1 MAINNIHLPLNSYL
15 YAMIRKFTKEIAGTE
30 FEFNPMN
37 ILKLQLFQVYVKQ
50 GDTRHRFH
58 MEVTNEG
65 FFKISDP
72 VNCPAEYLP
81 LEAALGE
88 AILQEGEQ

>member
-1 MAINNIHLPLNSYL
+1 MPKIRSEKLSLG
-15 YAMIRKFTKEIAGTE
+15 MIRKFIKEIAGTE

-37 ILKLQLFQVYVKQ
+37 ILKLQLFQVYVNQ

-65 FFKISDP
+65 IFKITDP
-72 VNCPAEYLP
+72 VNCPAEYLL
-81 LEAALGE
+81 LEAALSE
-88 AILQEGEQ
+88 AILSVGGE

>member
-1 MAINNIHLPLNSYL
+1 MAIKDRLFTLNGYL
-15 YAMIRKFTKEIAGTE
+15 YAMIRKFTKEIAGTQ

-37 ILKLQLFQVYVKQ
+37 ILKLQLFQVYVNQ

-58 MEVTNEG
+58 MEVTHEG
-65 FFKISDP
+65 IFKIADP

-88 AILQEGEQ
+88 AILNEREQ